1 MKKKTFSV
9 VIAGAGPAGLL
20 LARDLARA
28 GMQVTVYDKRK
39 KSAKAHDW
47 SDAIEY
53 GALRDA
59 GFDMPVIQAGDYRG
73 RLVKKSPSGKGLFER
88 HVVNPLQIW
97 APDFSCKT
105 VADVEFGYILTDRIA
120 LDEMLRNEAQKAGA
134 KMRFGYEAVGLLGQ
148 MAGGLGKIRIEGLRA
163 RELKSGKMVNVRA
176 DVTVDATGIASA
188 LRTLLSASGSLERP
202 FEAGDLAYACRTVRA
217 LDRKKLGPGGIPDHY
232 RYGAHKGYFWT
243 HLHDDETIDVG
254 GGVKDEPGR
263 VDPAAVI
270 KEIIASYPAIT
281 KREFRKGAGS
291 VLVGRSPWS
300 LVASGFLAIGDA
312 AGQVI
317 PTTGCGV
324 GAGLVGAMFAAQTI
338 AEASLRGDA
347 GIDVLW
353 TYNRRW
359 FVESG
364 RGANLA
370 ALGALKDILQN
381 LSHEELAFLIRKDI
395 LSGEMLTPSINGI
408 FFAPD
413 PRTMMKTLVN
423 GISRP
428 GLLLKLNR
436 ATSMGTKVYAHYRG
450 YPVTWNS
457 RTFERWMAGAERIFS
472 AIK

>member
-1 MKKKTFSV
+1 MKKKAFSV
-9 VIAGAGPAGLL
+9 AIAGAGPAGLL

-28 GMQVTVYDKRK
+28 GIQVTVYEKRK

-53 GALRDA
+53 SVLRDA
-59 GFDMPVIQAGDYRG
+59 GFAMPVVEAGNYRG
-73 RLVKKSPSGKGLFER
+73 RLVKKTPSGKGLFEK

-105 VADVEFGYILTDRIA
+105 AADVDFGYILTDRIA
-120 LDEMLRNEAQKAGA
+120 LDEMLRAEAVKAGA
-134 KMRFGYEAVGLLGQ
+134 VIRFEHEAAGLLGKTG
-148 MAGGLGKIRIEGLRA
+148 GGLDTIRVEGLRVKNM
-163 RELKSGKMVNVRA
+163 KSGKISGVPA
-176 DVTVDATGIASA
+176 DVTVDATGMAST
-188 LRTLLSASGSLERP
+188 LRTTISASGAVERP
-202 FEAGDLAYACRTVRA
+202 FTKSEVAYACRTVRR
-217 LDRKKLGPGGIPDHY
+217 LDRKKLGPNGIPDHY
-232 RYGAHKGYFWT
+232 RYGAHRGYFWT

-254 GGVKDEPGR
+254 GGVTDEPGR
-263 VDPAAVI
+263 VDPLEVI
-270 KEIIASYPAIT
+270 KEIIDSYPAIT
-281 KREFRKGAGS
+281 AKELRKGGGR

-324 GAGLVGAMFAAQTI
+324 GAGLVGAMLAAKAI
-338 AEASLRGDA
+338 AGAALKGDS
-347 GIDVLW
+347 GIGALW
-353 TYNRRW
+353 DYNRRW

-381 LSHEELAFLIRKDI
+381 LSHEELAFLIRRDI
-395 LSGEMLTPSINGI
+395 LSGEMLTPSINGV
-408 FFAPD
+408 FYAPD
-413 PRTMMKTLVN
+413 QRTMVTTLVN

-428 GLLLKLNR
+428 ALLMKLSR
-436 ATSMGTKVYAHYRG
+436 ATGIGRKVHAHYRR
-450 YPVTWNS
+450 YPGEWNE
-457 RTFERWMAGAERIFS
+457 REFARWMKEAARIFS